1 MTSILVLDDRETD
14 RDLLATVLGYAGYA
28 VLEASTGDAALE
40 LARAR
45 QPDLIIADILMPAM
59 NGYEFVR
66 ELRLDP
72 TIGNTAVI
80 FATATYGMEEV
91 TSLADACGVSHF
103 LPKPSEPEAI
113 IRLVGEVLGSD
124 NGVAPPVP
132 VQEFDRE
139 QLRILN
145 NKLVEKVNE
154 LEVANHEQEQRQEHL
169 RQTERQAAESLTL
182 LETLQSTAPVGFGFV
197 DRELRFVRVNETLA
211 AIHRLSAELHLGRTV
226 ADVVPDIWPQVEP
239 LYRRVLESGE
249 AVVNLPIERE
259 IGDPGEAGYW
269 LTSFYPVR
277 IGDDLIGIGVV
288 VVDITESKQAEDFRS
303 VVMENMA
310 EGLYALD
317 ADGRLM
323 FMNAAAS
330 RMLGWTEDELR
341 GKSVH
346 SAIHF
351 QRADGTPFP
360 EDECEVHAVHTV
372 GRTVRVADDAFTRND
387 GVILPVAYS
396 AAPLLDGASVR
407 GIVVVFRD
415 TTEERA
421 EQTRG
426 QRQLDALTWVG
437 AIRDALEEDRLVLY
451 SQPIVPLAGGDPS
464 EELLLRMVGR
474 DGEII
479 APGSFLPV
487 AEKYGL
493 IGEIDRWVIAETIRL
508 AAGPRRVEANLSAQ
522 SISDLD
528 LLSLIGRR
536 LRETGADPS
545 DIVFEITET
554 ALMEDVEAGEIFARG
569 LADIGCGLAL
579 DDFGTGFGSFN
590 YLKTLPMN
598 YLKIDTGFV
607 RDLVSNPANQ
617 HLVKA
622 IVGLAR
628 DFGYQ
633 TIAEGVENGETLE
646 RLQEYGVDFAQGFH
660 LGRPAPITDSP
671 VATQGIPAHPTSRAR
686 RSLAGA
692 RGGEG

>member
-1 MTSILVLDDRETD
+1 MTSILVLDDQETD
-14 RDLLATVLGYAGYA
+14 RDLLTTVLGYAGYA
-28 VLEASTGDAALE
+28 VLEASTGEAALE
-40 LARAR
+40 LARAQ

-72 TIGNTAVI
+72 AIGKTAVI
-80 FATATYGMEEV
+80 FATATFGMEEV

-124 NGVAPPVP
+124 NGAAPPVP
-132 VQEFDRE
+132 VQQFDRE

-145 NKLVEKVNE
+145 EKLVEKVSE

-211 AIHRLSAELHLGRTV
+211 AINGLPAELHLGRTV

-239 LYRRVLESGE
+239 LYRRVIDSGE
-249 AVVNLPIERE
+249 AVINLAIEGE

-277 IGDDLIGIGVV
+277 IGDDLIGIGIV

-310 EGLYALD
+310 EGMYALD

-323 FMNAAAS
+323 LMNAAAS
-330 RMLGWTEDELR
+330 KMLGWSEQELR
-341 GKSVH
+341 GKSAH

-360 EDECEVHAVHTV
+360 EDECEVHAVQAL

-387 GVILPVAYS
+387 GVIFPVAYS
-396 AAPLLDGASVR
+396 ATPLLDGASVR

-426 QRQLDALTWVG
+426 QRELDALTWVG

-451 SQPIVPLAGGDPS
+451 SQPIVPLAGGEPS

-493 IGEIDRWVIAETIRL
+493 IGEIDRWVIAETMRL

-528 LLSLIGRR
+528 LLSLIERQ
-536 LRETGADPS
+536 LRDTGADPS

-590 YLKTLPMN
+590 YLKTLPMS

-607 RDLVSNPANQ
+607 RDLVSNPASQ

-671 VATQGIPAHPTSRAR
+671 AATNGVLADLTSGAR
-686 RSLAGA
+686 RSLAEA
-692 RGGEG
+692 RWGEG